1 MNKFIIGECV
11 DYTYDGKGIVKGEG
25 VTVFVPNIIR
35 GEKAKVE
42 IVHKSNNQTLGV
54 VKEFIKTEPNR
65 VTPKCRFFKE
75 CGGCALQHMDYA
87 SQLAFKKEHV
97 KECLAKIGHIN
108 MEVNDTLGMEV
119 PYNYRNKT
127 QVPFSSKKGKIR
139 YGFYKQD
146 THDVVQ
152 FDKCLIQT
160 TLADEVLQ
168 YTKELMTKFKIEAY
182 DEDKRKGVIR
192 HVLVRVGVH
201 TNEAMIV
208 LVTNVDNFPNRKL
221 LVKELLKKF
230 PSVKTIVQN
239 INHRDTNVILGEKE
253 FTLFGKG
260 YIEDYILG
268 VKFKISSKSFYQV
281 NPTQTEVLYSKAI
294 EMAKLDKNDLI
305 IDTYCGIGTIG
316 LIASKHVNRVLG
328 VEIVK
333 EAIVDAKNN
342 ANINDIKNATFV
354 CDDAARFMVDLSI
367 ANETV
372 DVIFLDPPRKGLDT
386 SLIESVLKLK
396 PRKVVYISCN
406 PSTLAR
412 DLAYLKELY
421 NITEVQPV
429 DMFPHTYHVE
439 TIVLLCLK
447 DAKK

>member
-1 MNKFIIGECV
+1 ME
-11 DYTYDGKGIVKGEG
+11 TY
-25 VTVFVPNIIR
+25 
-35 GEKAKVE
+35 
-42 IVHKSNNQTLGV
+42 
-54 VKEFIKTEPNR
+54 
-65 VTPKCRFFKE
+65 
-75 CGGCALQHMDYA
+75 
-87 SQLAFKKEHV
+87 
-97 KECLAKIGHIN
+97 
-108 MEVNDTLGMEV
+108 
-119 PYNYRNKT
+119 
-127 QVPFSSKKGKIR
+127 
-139 YGFYKQD
+139 
-146 THDVVQ
+146 
-152 FDKCLIQT
+152 
-160 TLADEVLQ
+160 
-168 YTKELMTKFKIEAY
+168 KIEAY

-201 TNEAMIV
+201 TDEAMIV
-208 LVTNVDNFPNRKL
+208 LVTNKESFPNRKL
-221 LVKELLKKF
+221 LVKELLKAF
-230 PSVKTIVQN
+230 PTVKTIVQN
-239 INHRDTNVILGEKE
+239 INPRDTNVILGEKE

-281 NPTQTEVLYSKAI
+281 NPSQTEVLYSRAI

-342 ANINDIKNATFV
+342 ANINNIKNATFV
-354 CDDAARFMVDLSI
+354 CEDAARFMVDLAM
-367 ANETV
+367 ANEKV

-412 DLAYLKELY
+412 DLAFLKELY

-439 TIVLLCLK
+439 TVACLELK
-447 DAKK
+447 

>member
-1 MNKFIIGECV
+1 MNKFIVGECV

-25 VTVFVPNIIR
+25 ITVFVPGIIR
-35 GEKAKVE
+35 GEKAKIE
-42 IVHKSNNQTLGV
+42 IIHKSNNQTLGV
-54 VKEFIKTEPNR
+54 VKEFITTSNQR
-65 VTPKCRFFKE
+65 VKPKCKVAAE
-75 CGGCALQHMDYA
+75 CGGCALQHMTYEA
-87 SQLAFKKEHV
+87 QLEFKREHV

-108 MEVNDTLGMEV
+108 VDVNNTLGMAT

-127 QVPFSSKKGKIR
+127 QVPFTCKKGKVK

-146 THDVVQ
+146 THDVVS

-160 TLADEVLQ
+160 ELADEILKV
-168 YTKELMTKFKIEAY
+168 TKSLMEKFKIDAY

-208 LVTNVDNFPNRKL
+208 LVTNTETFPNRKL
-221 LVKELLKKF
+221 LVKELLKAF
-230 PSVKTIVQN
+230 PTVKTIVQN

-281 NPTQTEVLYSKAI
+281 NPSQTEVLYSKAI

-342 ANINDIKNATFV
+342 ANLNNIKNATFV
-354 CDDAARFMVDLSI
+354 CDDAARFMVDLAM
-367 ANETV
+367 ANEKI

-412 DLAYLKELY
+412 DLAFLKELY
-421 NITEVQPV
+421 SITEVQPV

-439 TIVLLCLK
+439 TVACLELK
-447 DAKK
+447 

>member
-108 MEVNDTLGMEV
+108 MDVNDTLGMEV

-439 TIVLLCLK
+439 TVACLEL
-447 DAKK
+447 KK

>member
-1 MNKFIIGECV
+1 M
-11 DYTYDGKGIVKGEG
+11 DYTFDGKGIVKGEG
-25 VTVFVPNIIR
+25 QTVFVPNVIR
-35 GEKAKVE
+35 GEKVKVE

-54 VKEFIKTEPNR
+54 AKEFIKASPCR
-65 VTPKCRFFKE
+65 VTPKCKLSKE
-75 CGGCALQHMDYA
+75 CGGCALQHMTYE
-87 SQLAFKKEHV
+87 SQLDFKREHV

-108 MEVNDTLGMEV
+108 MEVNPTLGMET

-127 QVPFSSKKGKIR
+127 QVPFSSKKGKVR

-152 FDKCLIQT
+152 FDTCYIQT
-160 TLADEVLQ
+160 ELADEILR
-168 YTKELMTKFKIEAY
+168 YTKELMLKFKIEAY

-192 HVLVRVGVH
+192 HVLIRVGVH

-208 LVTNVDNFPNRKL
+208 FVTNVENFPNRKL

-230 PSVKTIVQN
+230 PAVKTIVQN

-281 NPTQTEVLYSKAI
+281 NPLQTEVLYSKAI
-294 EMAKLDKNDLI
+294 EMAELNKNDLI

-316 LIASKHVNRVLG
+316 LIASKYVNRVLG

-333 EAIVDAKNN
+333 EAIIDAKNN
-342 ANINDIKNATFV
+342 ANINNIKNATFV
-354 CDDAARFMVDLSI
+354 CDDAAKFMVDLAM
-367 ANETV
+367 ANEKI
-372 DVIFLDPPRKGLDT
+372 DVIFLDPPRKGLDMT
-386 SLIESVLKLK
+386 LIESVLKLK

-421 NITEVQPV
+421 NIEEVQPV

-439 TIVLLCLK
+439 TVAMLSIK
-447 DAKK
+447 Q

>member
-160 TLADEVLQ
+160 TLADEILQ

-439 TIVLLCLK
+439 TVACLEL
-447 DAKK
+447 KK

>member
-1 MNKFIIGECV
+1 MNKFIVGECV
-11 DYTYDGKGIVKGEG
+11 DYTFDGKGIVKGEG
-25 VTVFVPNIIR
+25 ITVFVPNIIV

-42 IVHKSNNQTLGV
+42 IVHRSNNQTLGV
-54 VKEFIKTEPNR
+54 IRELIVSSDKRVK
-65 VTPKCRFFKE
+65 PKCKISSE
-75 CGGCALQHMDYA
+75 CGGCALQHMNYE
-87 SQLAFKKEHV
+87 SQLKFKQEHV

-108 MEVNDTLGMEV
+108 MEVNNTLGMDN

-127 QVPFSSKKGKIR
+127 QVPFTCKKGKIR

-146 THDVVQ
+146 THDIVS

-160 TLADEVLQ
+160 ELADEILK
-168 YTKELMTKFKIEAY
+168 YTKELMEKFKIEAY
-182 DEDKRKGVIR
+182 QEDRRKGVVR
-192 HVLVRVGVH
+192 HVLIRVGVH
-201 TNEAMIV
+201 TDEAMV
-208 LVTNVDNFPNRKL
+208 VFVTNVDNFPNRKL
-221 LVKELLKKF
+221 IVKELLKKF
-230 PSVKTIVQN
+230 PSIKTIVQN

-281 NPTQTEVLYSKAI
+281 NPIQTEVLYSKAI
-294 EMAKLDKNDLI
+294 EMAKLNSNDLV

-333 EAIVDAKNN
+333 EAIIDAKNN
-342 ANINDIKNATFV
+342 ANINNIKNATFV
-354 CDDAARFMVDLSI
+354 CDDAAKFMVDLSM
-367 ANETV
+367 ANEKV

-412 DLAYLKELY
+412 DLAFLKELY
-421 NITEVQPV
+421 NISEVQPV

-439 TIVLLCLK
+439 TVACLELK
-447 DAKK
+447 EEK